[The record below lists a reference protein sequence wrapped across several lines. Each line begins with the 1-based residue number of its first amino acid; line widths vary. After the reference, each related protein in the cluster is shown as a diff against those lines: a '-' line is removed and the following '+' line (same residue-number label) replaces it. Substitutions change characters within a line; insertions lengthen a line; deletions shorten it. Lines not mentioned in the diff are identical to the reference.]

1 MGAADL
7 GRGPSARGWEPN
19 LEGGLM
25 RNRRTS
31 QGVAVVAAAAL
42 GVAVAVV
49 GVSALRDSGSGTAT
63 AGPAAEPTVLGDEL
77 LVLDRGVVS
86 DVDAVRSC
94 ATKAFAGPRPVE
106 VMYGVRQLDADSEA
120 PVVVL
125 RNAAGELR
133 LCDAAGPDSPAQAP
147 VPSASEAEPV
157 VFLGARAAWDCTRAR
172 LDRYSA
178 ATWLAVDD
186 QVATVRQRLWV
197 DGEPGPWFTT
207 EAVNGFA
214 HVAAWEDGPLPKG
227 TELAAQYDVLDADGG
242 AVAQDALPVDP
253 EPVGWCEDGDVQ
265 IG

>member
-1 MGAADL
+1 
-7 GRGPSARGWEPN
+7 
-19 LEGGLM
+19 
-25 RNRRTS
+25 
-31 QGVAVVAAAAL
+31 VAVVAAAAL

-49 GVSALRDSGSGTAT
+49 GVSSLRDAGDAGTAA
-63 AGPAAEPTVLGDEL
+63 AGPAAVPTVLGEDL
-77 LVLDRGVVS
+77 LVLDRGAVD
-86 DVDAVRSC
+86 DVEAVRSC
-94 ATKAFAGPRPVE
+94 ATRSFAGPRPVE
-106 VMYGVRQLDADSEA
+106 VLYGVRQLDAESEG

-133 LCDAAGPDSPAQAP
+133 LCDAAGPDSPSQAP
-147 VPSASEAEPV
+147 GPSATDAEPV
-157 VFLGARAAWDCTRAR
+157 AFLNARAGWDCTDAR
-172 LDRYSA
+172 LDRYSS

-207 EAVNGFA
+207 EAANGFV
-214 HVAAWEDGPLPKG
+214 HVTSWEDGPLPEG
-227 TELAAQYDVLDADGG
+227 TDLAAQYEVLDADGG

>member
-1 MGAADL
+1 
-7 GRGPSARGWEPN
+7 
-19 LEGGLM
+19 M
-25 RNRRTS
+25 RNRRPA
-31 QGVAVVAAAAL
+31 QGVAVMAAVAL

-49 GVSALRDSGSGTAT
+49 GVSALRDSGVSGATTALPT
-63 AGPAAEPTVLGDEL
+63 ADPTVLGEDL
-77 LVLDRGVVS
+77 LVLDRGGVS

-94 ATKAFAGPRPVE
+94 ATKEFAGPRPVE
-106 VMYGVRQLDADSEA
+106 VLYGVRQLAADSEG

-133 LCDAAGPDSPAQAP
+133 LCDADGPDSPSQAP
-147 VPSASEAEPV
+147 VPSAGDAEPV
-157 VFLGARAAWDCTRAR
+157 VFLKAGAAWDCTRAR
-172 LDRYSA
+172 LDRYTA

-214 HVAAWEDGPLPKG
+214 HVAAWEDGPLPEG
-227 TELAAQYDVLDADGG
+227 TDLAAQYEVLDAQGG
-242 AVAQDALPVDP
+242 AIAQDALPVDP
-253 EPVGWCEDGDVQ
+253 SPVGWCEDGDVQ

>member
-1 MGAADL
+1 
-7 GRGPSARGWEPN
+7 
-19 LEGGLM
+19 M
-25 RNRRTS
+25 RNRRPA

-49 GVSALRDSGSGTAT
+49 GVSALRDSGDSGDSAATT
-63 AGPAAEPTVLGDEL
+63 AGPDAAPTVLGEDL
-77 LVLDRGVVS
+77 LVLDRGTLS

-94 ATKAFAGPRPVE
+94 ATKEFAGPRPVE
-106 VMYGVRQLDADSEA
+106 VLYGVRQLAADSEG
-120 PVVVL
+120 PVVAL

-133 LCDAAGPDSPAQAP
+133 LCDAGGPDSPSQAP
-147 VPSASEAEPV
+147 VPSASDAEPV
-157 VFLGARAAWDCTRAR
+157 VFLNAGAAWDCTRAR
-172 LDRYSA
+172 LDRYTA

-186 QVATVRQRLWV
+186 QVTTVRQRLWV

-214 HVAAWEDGPLPKG
+214 HVAAWEDGPLPEG
-227 TELAAQYDVLDADGG
+227 TDLAAQYEVLDAQGG

-253 EPVGWCEDGDVQ
+253 AAVGWCEDGDVQ